1 MCRWLNDG
9 KMLVLDLRTSHFTVA
24 DGTTLAVHEM
34 GEGRALL
41 LLHGYFSDAATNWIK
56 YGHAAKLANAGFR
69 VIMPDLRAHG
79 QSDKPH
85 EAAYYPKDVLADDAL
100 ALVRHLGLTDY
111 DLGGYSLGGRTV
123 ARMLARGATP
133 RRAIIAGMGL
143 NGLTNTATRN
153 AHFRQIFAGLG
164 THPHGS
170 PAWMAEAF
178 LKTTG
183 GDPVALARILDTFV
197 DTPEAAIGSWTMPVQ
212 VLVGEDDD
220 DNGSG
225 AALAAIL
232 RDGTLSIIN
241 GNHMSAVTK
250 ADLGEAMVA
259 FLER

>member
-1 MCRWLNDG
+1 MRRSLNDG
-9 KMLVLDLRTSHFTVA
+9 TMPVPDLRTSHFAVA

-34 GEGRALL
+34 GEGRALI

-56 YGHAAKLANAGFR
+56 YGHAAKLAAAGFR

-79 QSDKPH
+79 QSEKPH
-85 EAAYYPKDVLADDAL
+85 DPAHYPKDVLADDAL
-100 ALVRHLGLTDY
+100 ALLAHLGLTDY

-123 ARMLARGATP
+123 ARMLARGAIP
-133 RRAIIAGMGL
+133 GRAIIAGMGL
-143 NGLTNTATRN
+143 QGLTNTATRD
-153 AHFRQIFAGLG
+153 AHFRHIFDNLG
-164 THPHGS
+164 SHPRGS

-197 DTPEAAIGSWTMPVQ
+197 DTPEAAIRNWSTPVQ

-225 AALAAIL
+225 AALAGVL
-232 RDGTLSIIN
+232 RDATLAIIP
-241 GNHMSAVTK
+241 GNHMSAVAK

-259 FLER
+259 FLT